1 MLHFVHCQGA
11 GIISAQQ
18 TDVKVNE
25 VAPREVHA
33 QWVVSDCLL
42 LSWSPIFL
50 LLSSLHRQ
58 EGTWRSET
66 LRPEA

>member
-42 LSWSPIFL
+42 LS
-50 LLSSLHRQ
+50 
-58 EGTWRSET
+58 
-66 LRPEA
+66 